1 MSFCCQILTDFYQVN
16 VRITV
21 VIFPDE
27 HLLKQLGFTWF
38 SVNHFLLKSVHLKS
52 DHQDLLRNICF
63 QKLYFHCSSAEE
75 WSSSHI
81 FWGAF
86 ISSSLNQHWIALH
99 HMFESFQSHLTKT
112 YYWDLEWWLIFWSFY
127 ARICSTVDLQAS
139 EFHLLLFISGF
150 TFMHLADAFIQSD
163 LQCIQAIL
171 LFYQYVCSLGIEPM
185 TFCAA
190 NAMLYHWATGTT
202 EFELNPSKLQS

>member
-1 MSFCCQILTDFYQVN
+1 MNLNKLGPLNDQNFAVKSVSHNLLRVFCRLIDSLEVFLSSKSSFSVIVLQLLLHVSFYCRICTDFSQVN

-27 HLLKQLGFTWF
+27 HLLDWSSSALLD
-38 SVNHFLLKSVHLKS
+38 SPSIIFLLKSLSLKS

-86 ISSSLNQHWIALH
+86 ISSSLNQHCIALH
-99 HMFESFQSHLTKT
+99 HMFGSFTSHLTKT
-112 YYWDLEWWLIFWSFY
+112 YYWRY
-127 ARICSTVDLQAS
+127 RV
-139 EFHLLLFISGF
+139 
-150 TFMHLADAFIQSD
+150 
-163 LQCIQAIL
+163 
-171 LFYQYVCSLGIEPM
+171 M
-185 TFCAA
+185 TD
-190 NAMLYHWATGTT
+190 
-202 EFELNPSKLQS
+202 S